1 MRFAEILR
9 QVADTLDQQNSN
21 SSPFTHQPV
30 VTPSQVPVDQPCDT
44 EPSNEPEVE
53 PMVLNIE
60 LVEPQSEPD
69 EIIALKKSAGIM

>member
-1 MRFAEILR
+1 MRFEEILR
-9 QVADTLDQQNSN
+9 ALADTIEQHGQN

-30 VTPSQVPVDQPCDT
+30 VTPSEVPVDQPCDT
-44 EPSNEPEVE
+44 EPSTKAEVE